1 MELRT
6 TAYALLGLLSLRPWT
21 TYELAQQAQ
30 RSLRLMWPV
39 SERQLYE
46 QPKLLARHGLASVRK
61 EATGARPR
69 TVYEITPAGRAA
81 LRSWL
86 DETDGAFE
94 IRSEFLLRIFFAEQG
109 TKSALLAQIDVLADR
124 LRYSWERQVDL
135 YEADRATGL
144 AGGPFPARR
153 HINAIN
159 MAFMFELGQG
169 IQRWTAWVK
178 ETVDAWPEDLAVPD
192 GADELLEQVFGRKY
206 PVAKQSDSST
216 KDLAS

>member
-1 MELRT
+1 MDLPT

-39 SERQLYE
+39 AERQLYE

-61 EATGARPR
+61 EATGARQR
-69 TVYEITPAGRAA
+69 TVYEITPAGRKA

-109 TKSALLAQIDVLADR
+109 TKSAMLAQVDVLAER
-124 LRYSWERQVDL
+124 LRHAWVRQVGL
-135 YEADRATGL
+135 YEAERAAGL
-144 AGGPFPARR
+144 VGGPFPARR

-159 MAFMFELGQG
+159 TALMFELGQA

-178 ETVDAWPEDLAVPD
+178 ETAEAWPEDMSVPD
-192 GADELLEQVFGRKY
+192 GADELLEQVFGRRY
-206 PVAKQSDSST
+206 PGAKPS
-216 KDLAS
+216 